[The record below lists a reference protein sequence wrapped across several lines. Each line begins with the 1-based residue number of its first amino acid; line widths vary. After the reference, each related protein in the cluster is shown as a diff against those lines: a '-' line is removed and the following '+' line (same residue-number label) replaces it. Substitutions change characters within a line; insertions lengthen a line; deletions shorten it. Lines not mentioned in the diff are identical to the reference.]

1 VDSLN
6 GDLMLFAATMMLAED
21 TGAPVRNA
29 NAAGVVGVK
38 AARPKKGT

>member
-6 GDLMLFAATMMLAED
+6 GDLMVFAATMMPAED
-21 TGAPVRNA
+21 YRRAG